1 LKRAAGTPICGRIV
15 AAATKSRQEGIMPTI
30 RSASAGRVRR
40 SVLAVAFA
48 VGVLGTGAARAADD
62 HQAFVQGIG
71 DRVVQ
76 ILQQDLPRDQV
87 EQKLNQL
94 WLGAFDVEG
103 IGRAVLGKN
112 WRKATDAQREEYM
125 RVFPEYVATL
135 YAIQFSEYSG
145 ETFAVTGSKPL
156 SDTDT
161 AVTTQIERPGR
172 EPIKVDFVVGPGPK
186 IKDVRV
192 EGVSLLVTKRSEFDS
207 VVGQRGI
214 DGLIQAMREKVGQV

>member
-1 LKRAAGTPICGRIV
+1 
-15 AAATKSRQEGIMPTI
+15 
-30 RSASAGRVRR
+30 
-40 SVLAVAFA
+40 
-48 VGVLGTGAARAADD
+48 
-62 HQAFVQGIG
+62 
-71 DRVVQ
+71 
-76 ILQQDLPRDQV
+76 
-87 EQKLNQL
+87 
-94 WLGAFDVEG
+94 
-103 IGRAVLGKN
+103 
-112 WRKATDAQREEYM
+112 
-125 RVFPEYVATL
+125 VATL